1 METAGRIE
9 LFLALVR
16 FVSLTAR
23 TPVLDMAGDICPQSF
38 TFLLALLLW
47 RTSGCCSEVIAN
59 EGDQEV
65 FPLDHLIS

>member
-23 TPVLDMAGDICPQSF
+23 TPVLDMSSILHFPLG
-38 TFLLALLLW
+38 LAAVENIRLLL
-47 RTSGCCSEVIAN
+47 R
-59 EGDQEV
+59 GDCK
-65 FPLDHLIS
+65 